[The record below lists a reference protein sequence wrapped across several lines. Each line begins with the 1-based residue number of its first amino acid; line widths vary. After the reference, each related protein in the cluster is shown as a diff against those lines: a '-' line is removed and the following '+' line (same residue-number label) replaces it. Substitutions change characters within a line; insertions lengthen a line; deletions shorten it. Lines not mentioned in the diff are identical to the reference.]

1 VLYRIARTL
10 ALAGSTFVLLA
21 ATASGWTTTHLAA
34 QRVDA
39 DSFDNYDFP
48 TQSVSSTNVEWPVT
62 LLFRNNAEVDKI
74 KNSLTWGVG
83 PPYTTTEY
91 GRMNNSFG
99 WFYDA
104 DAGRKTAVACYATST
119 QHYRVYADAA
129 HDDRNWAPSIGFY
142 VIGTTHSDVNECGGG
157 TTYFGYSE
165 GAENRVVTNAV
176 GVTNWQ
182 IYPDSWDM
190 QNPEPPRW
198 EGNHYWSNGGT
209 ASQFIMP

>member
-1 VLYRIARTL
+1 MRYRIAGSL
-10 ALAGSTFVLLA
+10 ALATASFVLLVA
-21 ATASGWTTTHLAA
+21 SASGWTTSHLAA
-34 QRVDA
+34 QRI
-39 DSFDNYDFP
+39 DSDSYDNYDFP

-62 LLFRNNAEVDKI
+62 LMFRNNAEVDKI
-74 KNSLTWGVG
+74 KVALTFGVPG
-83 PPYTTTEY
+83 STEY

-99 WFYDA
+99 WFWDG
-104 DAGRKTAVACYATST
+104 DGGRKTGPCSFGTST
-119 QHYRVYADAA
+119 QHYRVYADPA
-129 HDDRNWAPSIGFY
+129 HEDRNWAPSIGFY

-176 GVTNWQ
+176 GATSWQ

-209 ASQFIMP
+209 ASQFIIP